1 MSWLWIWLATL
12 CSFVSSN
19 PPWRSSRS
27 NFSDAPKNYCELYF
41 PIILTA
47 CWYNNWLIVTLG
59 QYQWLQELYILASF
73 GFFCEVLLQE
83 HCRILWIK
91 HFTLRFTLEMI
102 LFSIVCSNLDPCL
115 TSLSPSRLKSV
126 KNSRTASLLI
136 SLPKA
141 SFNYVV
147 VMFVSKSIEPFN
159 YQYICSWRWS
169 VFGSWRN

>member
-19 PPWRSSRS
+19 PPCRSSRS

-41 PIILTA
+41 QIILTA

-59 QYQWLQELYILASF
+59 QYQWLQELYILAFF

-91 HFTLRFTLEMI
+91 HFTLRFYSRNDSI
-102 LFSIVCSNLDPCL
+102 FDCLFESGSMPYFPVPFPFENSKEFEDCFFADFIAEGIIQLRSCYVC
-115 TSLSPSRLKSV
+115 
-126 KNSRTASLLI
+126 
-136 SLPKA
+136 
-141 SFNYVV
+141 
-147 VMFVSKSIEPFN
+147 
-159 YQYICSWRWS
+159 
-169 VFGSWRN
+169 